1 VTRRQVTVAAVFAAG
16 FVALAALPFVLP
28 GFYVSLASRILIV
41 ALFALA
47 FNVVFG
53 MGGMPSLGHAAFFGL
68 AGYTVGLG
76 VVRWD
81 WGFAT
86 IVVVALT
93 LGAAMGALFGV
104 LTQRS
109 KGIYLLLLTL
119 ALGQA
124 VWGLAFQQVALTRG
138 DNGISGVARDV
149 IPLGPLNYYH
159 FVLAVT
165 VSAAV
170 LLWAFTR
177 SAVGRTIVGCRESPT
192 RMAALGYPVGTYRIV
207 AFVVSG
213 TFSALAGVLYAW
225 HFRFVSPDMLAWET
239 SALVLVVAVLG
250 GARTF
255 AGPAV
260 GAAVIIGL
268 EFWVSLY
275 TDRWMTVLG
284 LVYIVV
290 ILFLPDGILGLGERL
305 RRRDRRHER
314 EPVPGK
320 VAR

>member
-1 VTRRQVTVAAVFAAG
+1 MTRRRMAMAAMFAAAL
-16 FVALAALPFVLP
+16 VALAAVPFLLP

-76 VVRWD
+76 VTRWD

-86 IVVVALT
+86 IVVVALL
-93 LGAAMGALFGV
+93 LGAAMGAVFGL
-104 LTQRS
+104 LTQRT

-124 VWGLAFQQVALTRG
+124 VWGLAFQQVTLTRG

-149 IPLGPLNYYH
+149 IPLGPLPYYH
-159 FVLAVT
+159 FVLVVT
-165 VSAAV
+165 VAAAAV
-170 LLWAFTR
+170 LWVFAR

-192 RMAALGYPVGTYRIV
+192 RMTALGYPVGTYRVV

-239 SALVLVVAVLG
+239 SAMVLVVAVLG

-268 EFWVSLY
+268 EFWVSLH

-284 LVYIVV
+284 LVYIAV
-290 ILFLPDGILGLGERL
+290 ILFLPDGLLGLGDRL
-305 RRRDRRHER
+305 RRRGGRPER
-314 EPVPGK
+314 EPVLGK
-320 VAR
+320 ADR